1 MVGLKRIGS
10 VVILNKVNYQ
20 FFFGSKRI
28 LVFIFLCFIQ
38 SQCASRRLHST
49 GIDEI
54 PLEPLSLVI
63 ITVGGSTAPPE
74 PLSKSPEVDAWL
86 DRETFPNTL
95 LNIGIRQMFLFGKAI
110 KKRYSQLFESVQDP
124 SDIYFLSKS
133 TGPEITSVQGFGQSF
148 FEDGVFAN
156 AEEFDALIPI
166 PFTGNKPKLNFSTPL
181 PNGNKPF
188 RIYSVSQKEL
198 DVVFGLGSI
207 TACPNLNIREF
218 SNEIEHVN
226 KDFRFFES
234 LEKAKKRIQL
244 NESLESIAKVNNLEL
259 SSRLF
264 EWIQAQVLSVRDPF
278 FPPGTQVYEELKVA
292 HEAYITAS
300 QAESNLIK
308 IIQAPAMQLITN
320 HLSFFIKKNG
330 KIDPRAKKLY
340 MLLGHNKFMIGLMM
354 VLGLAKPKCFYNKL
368 KYYKFGTPYNE
379 TENCPEFPCPTSN
392 IIFEVLREAG
402 DPSS

>member
-1 MVGLKRIGS
+1 
-10 VVILNKVNYQ
+10 
-20 FFFGSKRI
+20 
-28 LVFIFLCFIQ
+28 
-38 SQCASRRLHST
+38 
-49 GIDEI
+49 
-54 PLEPLSLVI
+54 
-63 ITVGGSTAPPE
+63 
-74 PLSKSPEVDAWL
+74 
-86 DRETFPNTL
+86 
-95 LNIGIRQMFLFGKAI
+95 MFLFGKAI

-354 VLGLAKPKCFYNKL
+354 VLGLAKPECFYNKL

-402 DPSS
+402 DPSSETYIRLRDNGEVNNIISNIPFKQNLIFF